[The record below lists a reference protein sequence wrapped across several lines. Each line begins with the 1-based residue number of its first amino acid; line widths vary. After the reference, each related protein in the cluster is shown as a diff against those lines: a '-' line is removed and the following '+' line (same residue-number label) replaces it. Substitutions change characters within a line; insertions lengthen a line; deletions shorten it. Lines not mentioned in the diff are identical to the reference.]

1 LKNIVRFIFIS
12 HDNRTSKEIR
22 IPKVLIY
29 VLSVLSVFLLLASI
43 IVLYDY
49 VSLLKSTGSSY
60 RLSAENREL
69 KEQIKIY
76 KIKTQQ
82 INKRLEKIEIF
93 RDKLK
98 NIFGIPTKEETSNND
113 SKLQEELYNSYVNR
127 YKKLNI
133 PLVNDSILL
142 QTIIDIDIHFL
153 KNESLSNNL
162 FLDFNLID
170 NKMLDDQRF
179 ASSTPS
185 VAPAS
190 GIITSQ
196 YGPRISPY
204 FGVPKMHEGLDI
216 GAGIGTNVIATAD
229 GTVSEAENSTGF
241 GKVVKIDH
249 GYGIETLYAHNSQLL
264 VNKGQVV
271 QRGTLIA
278 KSGNTGWST
287 GPHVHYEIRVN
298 GIAIDPQYYILND
311 DIL

>member
-1 LKNIVRFIFIS
+1 MKNIVRFIFIS
-12 HDNRTSKEIR
+12 HDNRTSTEIR